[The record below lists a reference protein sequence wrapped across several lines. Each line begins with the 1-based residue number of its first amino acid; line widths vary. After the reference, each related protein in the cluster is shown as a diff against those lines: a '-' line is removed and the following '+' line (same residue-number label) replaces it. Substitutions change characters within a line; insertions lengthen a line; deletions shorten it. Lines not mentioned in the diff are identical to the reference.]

1 MKKKKK
7 KIQMLVQC
15 ELCQNGLGERHINIK
30 IQCLQF
36 KDIKNNQTS
45 LMLVKKRIPA
55 HCFFFRT
62 IFSPLNETTLCLCF
76 YLYF

>member
-1 MKKKKK
+1 MKIFFN

-30 IQCLQF
+30 IKCLQF
-36 KDIKNNQTS
+36 KDIKNNQT

-55 HCFFFRT
+55 HCFLFGK
-62 IFSPLNETTLCLCF
+62 NCVA
-76 YLYF
+76 